1 MANRVP
7 NHGIYAS
14 LIAEY
19 VRHKRS
25 LGYKMEDVEE
35 RLRRFDQLTIDR
47 GETEIGISK
56 ELADEWCKPL
66 PR

>member
-14 LIAEY
+14 LIEEY

-35 RLRRFDQLTIDR
+35 RLRRFDQLCNQQILFHLFLVKLNHH
-47 GETEIGISK
+47 S
-56 ELADEWCKPL
+56 
-66 PR
+66 

>member
-7 NHGIYAS
+7 NHGIYAG
-14 LIAEY
+14 LISEY
-19 VRHKRS
+19 VRHKQS

-56 ELADEWCKPL
+56 ELAD
-66 PR
+66 

>member
-1 MANRVP
+1 MANRVH

-14 LIAEY
+14 LIEEY

-47 GETEIGISK
+47 GFFVFLSYRRNSK
-56 ELADEWCKPL
+56 S
-66 PR
+66 R